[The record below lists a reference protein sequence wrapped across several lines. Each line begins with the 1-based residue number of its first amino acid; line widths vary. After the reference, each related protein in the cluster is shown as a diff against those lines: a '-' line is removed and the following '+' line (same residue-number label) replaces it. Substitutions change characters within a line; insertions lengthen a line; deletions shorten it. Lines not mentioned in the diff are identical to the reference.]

1 MTGVGCSWPRSRRV
15 AGARDDAVIPTY
27 LAAEVTRWRRR
38 RRSPDAGTANDHN
51 GHDRA
56 PFVAAD
62 RHVPRCGDQTP
73 MARRREPNRRRTHI
87 TGRITGARTSPVRS
101 ERVGVGGVA
110 LVEHAARS
118 RAPRPRT
125 AHPVPSAIPP
135 ARLWLPA
142 CERWTVHARRDAP
155 LPLRGTSPGGGRAG
169 WVGRAHSRAPRTTP
183 ITPPDASPSAA
194 PNYGPPSRARLD
206 FLGALP
212 ATWPTGHQRV
222 SPRSRRGQAAFAALS
237 TR

>member
-1 MTGVGCSWPRSRRV
+1 MPVQQMITMVMTVLPS
-15 AGARDDAVIPTY
+15 
-27 LAAEVTRWRRR
+27 
-38 RRSPDAGTANDHN
+38 SPLTDTS
-51 GHDRA
+51 
-56 PFVAAD
+56 
-62 RHVPRCGDQTP
+62 RCGDRTP

-155 LPLRGTSPGGGRAG
+155 FPLRGTSPGGEGPAGSDGRTPAPP
-169 WVGRAHSRAPRTTP
+169 GRPPSHPRRIPERRPQLWPAVQGSSRFPRSLTGHLADWTP
-183 ITPPDASPSAA
+183 TRFPAFPTGTGCVSRPRAKGRKER
-194 PNYGPPSRARLD
+194 GPPRPRRR
-206 FLGALP
+206 
-212 ATWPTGHQRV
+212 TRRPTQLTTHLLHHG
-222 SPRSRRGQAAFAALS
+222 G
-237 TR
+237 